1 MAGDALAGIA
11 WECIDL
17 APGEAAAPGEL
28 PRPGSDWLPAAVPGS
43 AAGALR
49 AAGRWRWGVDDESVL
64 DGRDW
69 WFRCRFPGG
78 SEPGPWSLELGGLAT
93 LADVWLNGRHLLRS
107 ENMFLAHRIVI
118 DELAGE
124 NELSIRCAALGP
136 VLAGRHPRPRWKSRL
151 VRSQSLRWYRTTL
164 LGRVPAWSR
173 WAAPVGPWRAVRL
186 RSLASSALLARK
198 LTARCEGHAGVVE
211 VRAELGRGGGMPRRA
226 RVRVGGET
234 APIDLEDRGDRVAVR
249 GTARVPG
256 VERWWPHTHGDQPCY
271 PVALELDDAVHEL
284 GAVGFRTLE
293 LDRRDGGFTLAV
305 NGVPVF
311 CRGACWGTPDA
322 VAFTAPSEEV
332 RASVALARSANMN
345 MLRVT
350 GYTAYEDE
358 AFWDAC
364 DELGI
369 LVWQDCMFASTDPPG
384 DPDFVAGVEYELRQ
398 VLGALGGRAAL
409 AVVCGSSETYQQAA
423 MLGLPPER
431 WTSPLLEERIPA
443 IAEETVP
450 GVPYVPSTPSG
461 GEMPFDPDVGVS
473 HYFGVGAYLRP
484 LDDARRAHVRFA
496 AECLSFAT
504 PPEPETV
511 REVFGGADAAGHD
524 PRWKLAVT
532 RDSRMSWD
540 FEDVRDFY
548 VRQIF
553 GVDPLELRYVDPDRA
568 LDLGRAAVT
577 EAMTSVIAE
586 WRRESSSC
594 AGALVLTWQDLWP
607 GAGWGLLDSLG
618 RPKSPWYGLRRAF
631 SPLAVLLVDEGL
643 SGLRVHVVND
653 AAVPFRGRV
662 ELTVFA
668 ARGTALE
675 HAVRDTEVPARG
687 ALELRADTLLGGFRD
702 LGRAYRF
709 SPSSHDVVLVELR
722 DEEDRAIAEAVYLPS
737 GPARPQLPE
746 LGLAARLV
754 SDGDGGWSVDV
765 STERFAQYVA
775 LDLPGFRPADSWFH
789 LAPGRS
795 RTVPLAASD
804 LSRGP
809 AGTVRALNSE
819 AVVSLREG
827 A

>member
-1 MAGDALAGIA
+1 
-11 WECIDL
+11 
-17 APGEAAAPGEL
+17 
-28 PRPGSDWLPAAVPGS
+28 
-43 AAGALR
+43 
-49 AAGRWRWGVDDESVL
+49 
-64 DGRDW
+64 
-69 WFRCRFPGG
+69 
-78 SEPGPWSLELGGLAT
+78 
-93 LADVWLNGRHLLRS
+93 
-107 ENMFLAHRIVI
+107 
-118 DELAGE
+118 
-124 NELSIRCAALGP
+124 
-136 VLAGRHPRPRWKSRL
+136 
-151 VRSQSLRWYRTTL
+151 
-164 LGRVPAWSR
+164 
-173 WAAPVGPWRAVRL
+173 
-186 RSLASSALLARK
+186 
-198 LTARCEGHAGVVE
+198 
-211 VRAELGRGGGMPRRA
+211 MPRGA

-234 APIDLEDRGDRVAVR
+234 APVELEDRGDRVAVR
-249 GTARVPG
+249 GTVRVPG
-256 VERWWPHTHGDQPCY
+256 VERWWPHTHGDQPRY
-271 PVALELDDAVHEL
+271 PVALDLDDAVHEL

-322 VAFTAPSEEV
+322 VAFTASSDQV
-332 RASVALARSANMN
+332 RAAVALARSANMN

-350 GYTAYEDE
+350 GYTVYEDE
-358 AFWDAC
+358 AFWNAC

-431 WTSPLLEERIPA
+431 WASPLLEERIPA

-668 ARGTALE
+668 APGTALE

-709 SPSSHDVVLVELR
+709 SPPSHDVVLVELR